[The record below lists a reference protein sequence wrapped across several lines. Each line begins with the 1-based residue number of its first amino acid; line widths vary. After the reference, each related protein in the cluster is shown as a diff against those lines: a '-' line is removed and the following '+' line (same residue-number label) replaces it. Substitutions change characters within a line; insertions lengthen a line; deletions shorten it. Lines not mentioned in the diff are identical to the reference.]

1 MRESTIGA
9 QDKVILFWLIF
20 QECLVNAVHVCAEF
34 LVSPIS
40 TDLLLLRVS
49 VSGLWCQEILYCVA
63 K

>member
-1 MRESTIGA
+1 MRESMIGA

-20 QECLVNAVHVCAEF
+20 QECLVNAVCAEF